1 MEIRRFG
8 VGHRRPEA
16 MPGTI
21 GVSSQVIQAD
31 ARGVIAELAFG
42 RNARIEPHTNP
53 NATYFVVIEGG
64 GFVQVG
70 DERARVAVGEA
81 IVWPPNVLHG
91 AWTEH
96 SEMRALVVEFAI
108 SPPHGGAARRWP
120 SGRAAVAGPRRGRPG
135 RVPGRGP
142 PRAEA
147 RHAAGGARLRRGRA
161 LVKVGNRAPTAASPS
176 PALTW

>member
-21 GVSSQVIQAD
+21 GVSGKVIQAD

-70 DERARVAVGEA
+70 DERARVAAGEA

-108 SPPHGGAARRWP
+108 SPPHGGLLVD
-120 SGRAAVAGPRRGRPG
+120 GRAVELPSL
-135 RVPGRGP
+135 VPG
-142 PRAEA
+142 
-147 RHAAGGARLRRGRA
+147 AAGQAVSRGKGH
-161 LVKVGNRAPTAASPS
+161 LAPKPGTPQEEHVSAEGEP
-176 PALTW
+176 W